1 METDRAF
8 AFPVVAHPAPAGDLL
23 PLHQTGSCGDV
34 AFQPRNG
41 LLTPQCNGLHAGH
54 IFPFLQVDPGN
65 QTNYLFIPPPRPC
78 WSNQYL
84 LKEIV
89 FDLQKNDCNI
99 CRRPVYV
106 NSFYLVLGMA
116 SQLTGE
122 ISWMENLSC

>member
-23 PLHQTGSCGDV
+23 PLHQTCSCGDV

-65 QTNYLFIPPPRPC
+65 QTNYLFIPPP
-78 WSNQYL
+78 
-84 LKEIV
+84 
-89 FDLQKNDCNI
+89 DLVGAINI
-99 CRRPVYV
+99 YSKKLYSICKKMTAIFVEGL
-106 NSFYLVLGMA
+106 FM
-116 SQLTGE
+116 
-122 ISWMENLSC
+122 